1 MHIDQSVFLVL
12 LVGSLLVPDTSFLAS
27 CNMSTGDKS
36 RRAVKNDGDEAA
48 AASALV
54 VTPAEEPLDA
64 ATGWTW
70 NC

>member
-1 MHIDQSVFLVL
+1 LVL

-36 RRAVKNDGDEAA
+36 RRAVKKDGDEVAA
-48 AASALV
+48 ALV

-64 ATGWTW
+64 WTGWTW